1 MQAFVSR
8 SWKLPEQKSAVPG
21 NSRQI
26 IPMAKTAQAARA
38 RAFPRAGGHL
48 FMYSCVLPEHPAG
61 AQGPELPG
69 HGQAQVIVIIQIG
82 LLLLPLDA
90 LALLELFPS
99 LTGFVTA
106 RLIVGASALTGK
118 HRNTP
123 LAR

>member
-38 RAFPRAGGHL
+38 
-48 FMYSCVLPEHPAG
+48 PAG

-90 LALLELFPS
+90 LALLELFPG